1 MSVEP
6 QLPPLMADA
15 IAALLTKEV
24 KPVFFLGAGASFKSG
39 IPLAGML
46 VDAIARFAYC
56 KAHNRNPD
64 DPTLMR
70 SDWIRWLEQQSW
82 FRTDMPSADLYPSAV
97 EYLLRPQ
104 SSRKEFFQRI
114 LRPDVPVSEG
124 YKRLASL
131 LARRAVR
138 TVLTTNFDDLV
149 VRTAKQT
156 PAVHYV
162 EEIFTPSDHAL
173 FRTNPPHP
181 QVVYLHGSV
190 NHYTDRNLVR
200 ETQELDEA
208 LVSLLLPLLRD
219 HPLVVIGYRGTEQ
232 SIMKHLLI
240 DQAERCGRFRE
251 GIYWCHLPGS
261 APRLDT
267 PYVAEL
273 AATIGSNLQFVEIEG
288 FDELLVAADRSVQAS
303 TTDTWGD
310 GAALPETAEAIHV
323 HDLLPSNLALD
334 SINAS
339 LLKTKLVEYAS
350 AMRLPP
356 PSVDNEEGLWSAM
369 LARNIATRVN
379 GIPCATKGGQLL
391 FAKDVE
397 RQVVAAKIQVVVSGP
412 RAWVDELLDQ
422 PSSQPAHDGV
432 VTESTVLTGDLWTQL
447 DHASN
452 LLSRINRPFR
462 LKGPVSQAAYPY
474 PPLALKE
481 LLTNLLAH
489 RDYQR
494 NQPAE
499 IHVTREEIRFLN
511 PGGLVDSIRRQLEDE
526 SIQQAIGE
534 GFRRLKG
541 YRNPV
546 VADFFFS
553 AGAMDK
559 AGSGLPDVVQ
569 EAANNLN
576 TVSFGPDRDNV
587 AFVATIQCRPEALVI
602 DDETKTAKS
611 RQGELRY
618 SPNLLRVTDWPQ
630 AIHKLGTVASPQ
642 EIGRAERA
650 QPAPFG
656 AHRGWI
662 WTFADLA
669 APETRPL
676 LELGLAEEQHRVLT
690 TELLSHRDAGSIL
703 PRLLNSAMGAYLQS
717 IGMRVR
723 FEVGRLRAYYPSDD
737 SAAREISYKST
748 FRQSKRTVVKP
759 ITSKT
764 TGKTVYWEHKAVALR
779 FEKFGSTWALS
790 LLPGYVFTLDGDS
803 QPIASERIGPLST
816 RRSSRDYNP
825 TVLHDLVFW
834 SRMLSAGSETDF
846 AVPLANSKSAP
857 AVTLAPM
864 IPTFVFQEAIETGI
878 SDATEVPALPDEE
891 LDALHEEIEQAISEG
906 QDETSDR

>member
-1 MSVEP
+1 MSIEH

-82 FRTDMPSADLYPSAV
+82 FRTDMSSADLYPSAV

-156 PAVHYV
+156 PAVRYV

-200 ETQELDEA
+200 ETQELDKA
-208 LVSLLLPLLRD
+208 LVSLLQPLLRD

-240 DQAERCGRFRE
+240 DLAERCGRFRE

-261 APRLDT
+261 APRLDS

-323 HDLLPSNLALD
+323 HDLLPSKLSLD

-350 AMRLPP
+350 AMRLPT

-379 GIPCATKGGQLL
+379 GIRCATKGGQLL

-422 PSSQPAHDGV
+422 PSSQPHHAV
-432 VTESTVLTGDLWTQL
+432 VTESTVLTGDLWV
-447 DHASN
+447 
-452 LLSRINRPFR
+452 I
-462 LKGPVSQAAYPY
+462 
-474 PPLALKE
+474 
-481 LLTNLLAH
+481 
-489 RDYQR
+489 
-494 NQPAE
+494 
-499 IHVTREEIRFLN
+499 
-511 PGGLVDSIRRQLEDE
+511 
-526 SIQQAIGE
+526 
-534 GFRRLKG
+534 
-541 YRNPV
+541 
-546 VADFFFS
+546 
-553 AGAMDK
+553 
-559 AGSGLPDVVQ
+559 
-569 EAANNLN
+569 
-576 TVSFGPDRDNV
+576 TV
-587 AFVATIQCRPEALVI
+587 
-602 DDETKTAKS
+602 
-611 RQGELRY
+611 
-618 SPNLLRVTDWPQ
+618 
-630 AIHKLGTVASPQ
+630 
-642 EIGRAERA
+642 IGRCDADKPARA
-650 QPAPFG
+650 
-656 AHRGWI
+656 
-662 WTFADLA
+662 
-669 APETRPL
+669 
-676 LELGLAEEQHRVLT
+676 
-690 TELLSHRDAGSIL
+690 
-703 PRLLNSAMGAYLQS
+703 
-717 IGMRVR
+717 
-723 FEVGRLRAYYPSDD
+723 
-737 SAAREISYKST
+737 
-748 FRQSKRTVVKP
+748 
-759 ITSKT
+759 
-764 TGKTVYWEHKAVALR
+764 
-779 FEKFGSTWALS
+779 
-790 LLPGYVFTLDGDS
+790 
-803 QPIASERIGPLST
+803 
-816 RRSSRDYNP
+816 
-825 TVLHDLVFW
+825 
-834 SRMLSAGSETDF
+834 
-846 AVPLANSKSAP
+846 
-857 AVTLAPM
+857 
-864 IPTFVFQEAIETGI
+864 
-878 SDATEVPALPDEE
+878 
-891 LDALHEEIEQAISEG
+891 
-906 QDETSDR
+906 